1 MQLALLG
8 LGLIGGSIARALR
21 AQSGWSI
28 VAWTPT
34 GRGPGEAVRAAAI
47 DREAGS
53 LDDAVDGADLVV
65 IAAPPLEGIDLV
77 RRLGVPARDR
87 TGFTVTDVVSTKW
100 AITEAA
106 AAVEL
111 PFVGGHPMAGRE
123 TFGFSASTPDLFVGR
138 PWVITEP
145 VGGGDPIIVETL
157 ARACGAV
164 PVHVSA
170 ADHDRAVAAISHL
183 PLVASVAL
191 VEAVLVA
198 AGDRAAAGD
207 EAAEAELERRLA
219 ASGWRDMTRLAR
231 GDAAMGAGILAT
243 NAPAI
248 ADRLRAYRDRID
260 DWLAIVESGDGMDV
274 DAVRRRLEAVAEQ

>member
-1 MQLALLG
+1 MHLALLG

-21 AQSGWSI
+21 ARSAWSI
-28 VAWTPT
+28 AAWTPT
-34 GRGPGEAVRAAAI
+34 GRGPAEAVRAAAI
-47 DREAGS
+47 ERAAGS
-53 LDDAVDGADLVV
+53 LDEAVDGADLVV
-65 IAAPPLEGIDLV
+65 IAAPPLEGIQLV
-77 RRLGVPARDR
+77 RRLGVPARDW
-87 TGFTVTDVVSTKW
+87 TGATVTDVVSTKW

-145 VGGGDPIIVETL
+145 VGGGDPTVVEAL

-164 PVHVSA
+164 PVRVGA

-191 VEAVLVA
+191 VEAAL
-198 AGDRAAAGD
+198 AAAED
-207 EAAEAELERRLA
+207 ENADPELERRLA

-274 DAVRRRLEAVAEQ
+274 DAVRRRLEAAAER

>member
-1 MQLALLG
+1 MHLALLG

-28 VAWTPT
+28 AAWTPT
-34 GRGPGEAVRAAAI
+34 GRGPAEAVRAAAI
-47 DREAGS
+47 ERAAGS
-53 LDDAVDGADLVV
+53 LDEAVDGADLVV
-65 IAAPPLEGIDLV
+65 IAAPPLEGIELV
-77 RRLGVPARDR
+77 RRLGVPGRDW
-87 TGFTVTDVVSTKW
+87 TGATVTDVVSTKW

-111 PFVGGHPMAGRE
+111 PFVGGHPMTGRE

-145 VGGGDPIIVETL
+145 VGGGDPTVVEAL

-164 PVHVSA
+164 PVHVGA

-191 VEAVLVA
+191 VEAVLA
-198 AGDRAAAGD
+198 APED
-207 EAAEAELERRLA
+207 EGADPELERRLA

-231 GDAAMGAGILAT
+231 GDAAMGVGILAT

-260 DWLAIVESGDGMDV
+260 DWLAIIESGDGMDV
-274 DAVRRRLEAVAEQ
+274 DAVRRRLDAAAER